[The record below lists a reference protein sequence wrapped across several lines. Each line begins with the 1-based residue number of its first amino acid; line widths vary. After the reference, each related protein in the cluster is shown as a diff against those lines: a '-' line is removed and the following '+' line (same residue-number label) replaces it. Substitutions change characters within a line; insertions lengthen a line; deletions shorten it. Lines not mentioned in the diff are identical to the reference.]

1 MNTSPEP
8 NSLRELRETIYGRE
22 PIRMAP
28 IYESQFPNY
37 EDTDFLENNVVSEP
51 DGIGNRSEKEAQIIV
66 NDTLEDILSET
77 FEALGL
83 VDTEK
88 ENEAEII
95 SRDIIEDI
103 LEKIFETNE
112 NDDIHQ
118 NLKTLLVDLLEI
130 IVK

>member
-1 MNTSPEP
+1 MNTLQEP

-37 EDTDFLENNVVSEP
+37 EDTDLTENNVVSEP
-51 DGIGNRSEKEAQIIV
+51 DGITNRSKKEAQIV
-66 NDTLEDILSET
+66 VTDTLEDILSET

-83 VDTEK
+83 VDPQ
-88 ENEAEII
+88 NEGEII
-95 SRDIIEDI
+95 SGDIIEDL
-103 LEKIFETNE
+103 LEKIFEMNE

-118 NLKTLLVDLLEI
+118 HLKTLIVDLLEI

>member
-51 DGIGNRSEKEAQIIV
+51 DGISNRSEKEAQIV
-66 NDTLEDILSET
+66 VTDTLEDILSET

-83 VDTEK
+83 FDP
-88 ENEAEII
+88 ENEGEII
-95 SRDIIEDI
+95 SGDIIEDL
-103 LEKIFETNE
+103 LEKIFEMNE

-118 NLKTLLVDLLEI
+118 HLKTLIVDLLEI

>member
-1 MNTSPEP
+1 MNTSQEP

-37 EDTDFLENNVVSEP
+37 EETDFLENAIVSEP
-51 DGIGNRSEKEAQIIV
+51 DGISNKSEKEALVV

-83 VDTEK
+83 VDP
-88 ENEAEII
+88 ENEGEII
-95 SRDIIEDI
+95 SGNIIEDL
-103 LEKIFETNE
+103 LEKIFEMNE

-118 NLKTLLVDLLEI
+118 HLKTLIVDLLEI

>member
-1 MNTSPEP
+1 MNTSQEP

-37 EDTDFLENNVVSEP
+37 EETDFLENAIVSEP
-51 DGIGNRSEKEAQIIV
+51 DGISNKSEKEALVV

-83 VDTEK
+83 VDP
-88 ENEAEII
+88 ENEGEII
-95 SRDIIEDI
+95 SGDIIEDL
-103 LEKIFETNE
+103 LEKIFEMNE

-118 NLKTLLVDLLEI
+118 HLKTLIVDLLEI

>member
-1 MNTSPEP
+1 
-8 NSLRELRETIYGRE
+8 
-22 PIRMAP
+22 MAP
-28 IYESQFPNY
+28 IYESQFSNY
-37 EDTDFLENNVVSEP
+37 EDIDFIENNVVSEP
-51 DGIGNRSEKEAQIIV
+51 DGISNRSEKEAQIIV

>member
-1 MNTSPEP
+1 MNTSQEP

-37 EDTDFLENNVVSEP
+37 EETDFLENAIVSEP
-51 DGIGNRSEKEAQIIV
+51 DGISNKSEKEAQIVV

-83 VDTEK
+83 VDP
-88 ENEAEII
+88 ENEGEII
-95 SRDIIEDI
+95 SGDIIEDL
-103 LEKIFETNE
+103 LEKIFEMNE

-118 NLKTLLVDLLEI
+118 HLKTLIVDLLEI